1 MRNRSTPSFRT
12 NEWKFVFTAL
22 LLSSFLI
29 AYLRLNIITFFYK
42 LSLFNKTLTNQTT
55 CRLQMYLCNWIF
67 TKLSYKKRSARSRD
81 RRHHLC
87 DFQKWISSKFSE
99 EDRFG
104 YHWNPDNPTVRRPSY
119 PLPDKPRIS
128 LNLAK
133 GTIDNL
139 VAVYRDLP
147 LT

>member
-1 MRNRSTPSFRT
+1 MYNRNNLSFRT
-12 NEWKFVFTAL
+12 NEWKVHSTFTIFFFDC
-22 LLSSFLI
+22 LSSGKYYNFL
-29 AYLRLNIITFFYK
+29 LQMIIVY
-42 LSLFNKTLTNQTT
+42 KTLTNQTI

-99 EDRFG
+99 DRFW
-104 YHWNPDNPTVRRPSY
+104 YHWNPDNPTVRRPSH
-119 PLPDKPRIS
+119 PLTDKPRIS

-133 GTIDNL
+133 GTIDNS
-139 VAVYRDLP
+139 VAVSSFIVDSP
-147 LT
+147 LM